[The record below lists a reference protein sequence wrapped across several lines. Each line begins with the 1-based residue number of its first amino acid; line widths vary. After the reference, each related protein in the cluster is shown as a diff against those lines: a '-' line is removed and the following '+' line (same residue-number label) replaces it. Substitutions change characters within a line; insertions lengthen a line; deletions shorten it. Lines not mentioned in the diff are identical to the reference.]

1 MVRNNLGRFF
11 VKFSVLLKLRNRIS
25 ENFPSYFYFPSYS
38 QWGEDAVISQ
48 FLHSKVGS
56 YIDIGSGH
64 PVKGNNTYFLYQRGW
79 TGILIDPIAVN
90 VELTKKYRPK
100 DEILQRIVSNSIDS
114 LDFWEF
120 YNYRISTTN
129 SNRAKLLLDQEE
141 SLKAKYS
148 VTSISLSKIISNY
161 DIQTKVM
168 PELLSID
175 VEGSELEVLSSNDW
189 NIFNPRVVC
198 IEILNE
204 CLTEELFRNNEVF
217 SFLFSKGYVL
227 RASVGN
233 SQIFIKDN

>member
-1 MVRNNLGRFF
+1 MIRNNLGGYLARF
-11 VKFSVLLKLRNRIS
+11 SILLKLRNRIA

-48 FLHSKVGS
+48 FLHSKFGS

-64 PVKGNNTYFLYQRGW
+64 PIKGNNTYFLYQRGW

-90 VELTKKYRPK
+90 IELTRKHRPK
-100 DEILQRIVSNSIDS
+100 DTSLQRIVANSIGS

-120 YNYRISTTN
+120 YNYGLSTTN
-129 SNRAKLLLDQEE
+129 SNRANLLLDQGEF
-141 SLKAKYS
+141 LKQKYT
-148 VTSISLSKIISNY
+148 VTSIPLSRIISDY
-161 DIQTKVM
+161 VIQGKKM

-175 VEGSELEVLSSNDW
+175 VESSELEVLNSNDW

-204 CLTEELFRNNEVF
+204 CLTEELFRNHEVF
-217 SFLFSKGYVL
+217 SFLFSSNFCLY
-227 RASVGN
+227 
-233 SQIFIKDN
+233 

>member
-1 MVRNNLGRFF
+1 MIRNNLGRYFAR
-11 VKFSVLLKLRNRIS
+11 FSVLRKLRNRIS

-38 QWGEDAVISQ
+38 QWGEVAVISQ
-48 FLHSKVGS
+48 FLHSKFGS

-79 TGILIDPIAVN
+79 TGILIDPIAIN
-90 VELTKKYRPK
+90 VELTKKHRPK
-100 DEILQRIVSNSIDS
+100 DYILQSVVSNSINS

-120 YNYRISTTN
+120 YNYGISTTN
-129 SNRAKLLLDQEE
+129 SNRANLLLDQGEI
-141 SLKAKYS
+141 LKQKYS
-148 VTSISLSKIISNY
+148 VTSIPLSRIISDY
-161 DIQTKVM
+161 VIQAKKM

-175 VEGSELEVLSSNDW
+175 VESSELEVLNSNDW

-204 CLTEELFRNNEVF
+204 CLTEELFRNNEIF

-233 SQIFIKDN
+233 SQIFIKEN